1 MSFYD
6 TTEQTR
12 RDKILHAA
20 LKLFYAKGYFK
31 TSVHEIREQ
40 ADVSIGLLY
49 RYFKNKEE
57 LAKTIY
63 SDLQQETIDTF
74 ESIVAEHETASDCA
88 KAIITF
94 YFELAESYPEIID
107 FIVFARHKEI
117 MPLGEPICSVGP
129 PEIIQEMLAKA
140 MENGEVRRMHPAVAA
155 ASLFG
160 STIRLIQFRLGGLL
174 TEPLPT
180 FVDQVFETAWDSIA
194 VKP

>member
-1 MSFYD
+1 MSFYN
-6 TTEQTR
+6 TTQQTR

-57 LAKTIY
+57 IAKTIY
-63 SDLQQETIDTF
+63 NDLLQETIDTF
-74 ESIVAEHETASDCA
+74 NSIIADHETPGDCA
-88 KAIITF
+88 KAIISF

-117 MPLGEPICSVGP
+117 MSLGEPICSVGP

-140 MENGEVRRMHPAVAA
+140 MDNGEVRRMHPAVAA

-174 TEPLPT
+174 EEPLPSLIEE
-180 FVDQVFETAWDSIA
+180 VFQTAWGSIA
-194 VKP
+194 TQP